1 MYGLGLFFAW
11 KKGFFAARLK
21 VKCSLVGF
29 LLIAALFSQL
39 RYGGTTFLESCV
51 NLFGL
56 FTITAIMVFLVRH
69 ELENLR
75 KNKTEGVDIPEP
87 LLASELP
94 RAKILTLPRNK
105 FKHQDVAVA
114 QAILAGE
121 KYTAI
126 AGEQRMGL
134 STLKRRT
141 KILFTYANVQDAQ
154 TFIAQYEGY
163 TVELG
168 TEADSASLAVDIST
182 VSPAADS
189 QA

>member
-21 VKCSLVGF
+21 VKCSFAGF

-39 RYGGTTFLESCV
+39 RYSGTTFLESCID
-51 NLFGL
+51 LFGL

-75 KNKTEGVDIPEP
+75 KNKTEGVD
-87 LLASELP
+87 LP
-94 RAKILTLPRNK
+94 QLQPTRLPAKILTLPCGK
-105 FKHQDVAVA
+105 FKRHDVTMACE
-114 QAILAGE
+114 ILAG
-121 KYTAI
+121 KRYAVI
-126 AGEQRMGL
+126 ANEQGMGL

-141 KILFTYANVQDAQ
+141 KVLFTYVNVPDAQ